1 MPRSVSQLSKII
13 IPATGW
19 WAWAITTVVLVAIDY
34 LDSPG
39 NPLTTPSNAL
49 PLNPWPL
56 LVTVPWGMALIG
68 RELRRQGATA

>member
-1 MPRSVSQLSKII
+1 MDALSKLRKILFS
-13 IPATGW
+13 ATGW
-19 WAWAITTVVLVAIDY
+19 PAWAITTVVLVAIDY

-68 RELRRQGATA
+68 RELRRQGRVA